1 MTAEEIKKV
10 YMNNEQLGEEE
21 VRNVTHSVAWFKRT
35 LEVLYLIPG
44 AWEEFCQDT
53 EAFFDKYGIKNVD
66 AEGVMQLY
74 DEKTAKSLA
83 SLSEDEQ
90 LKTVTYQ
97 ACRYRQ
103 YSLNK
108 IAHRDKLLYTYNVP
122 TNTTLKKWRERQI
135 ERAKGV
141 CGRGY
146 SANVHVCVSYELT
159 DGCSVGCPFCGVGAE
174 KLKKVFTYDE
184 ENVRLFRESL
194 KVMHEIIGDAAGHGS
209 MYLENE
215 PLDNRD
221 YEKFLEAFLDEFNVL
236 PQITTAVA
244 TRDIERMRKLLLQL
258 NSFRAGTYY
267 RFSVKSV
274 EEAEEILNAFTP
286 EELLRVELLP
296 QYEEAPGFEGFAKAG
311 RELEREANETTDKDT
326 TKEKNVVP
334 SICCLSGFVI
344 NFARKDVRFIT
355 NYPADEKH
363 TNGEIIIS
371 KKAFENAEDLKT
383 IIKSM
388 ISEHIVNTL
397 PSDKV
402 LKPYEYYDIKEDENN
417 EEAIVSYAGYT
428 RPINGPFKGFSEVV
442 KLLFEGKYTKKE
454 IAEILY
460 KTKGID
466 ITETYFCLRT
476 LFLNGIINEYE
487 W

>member
-1 MTAEEIKKV
+1 MTAEELKKA
-10 YMNNEQLGEEE
+10 YMNNAQLGEEE
-21 VRNVTHSVAWFKRT
+21 VKNITSTVAWFKRT

-44 AWEEFCQDT
+44 AYEEFEKDSN
-53 EAFFDKYGIKNVD
+53 AFYEKYGIQDVE
-66 AEGVMQLY
+66 AEGIRQIY
-74 DEKTAKSLA
+74 DEKTAKDLA
-83 SLSEDEQ
+83 SLSEEEQ
-90 LKTVTYQ
+90 LKAITYQ
-97 ACRYRQ
+97 AFRYRQ
-103 YSLNK
+103 YSGNK
-108 IAHRDKLLYTYNVP
+108 LVHRDKLLYTYNVP
-122 TNTTLKKWRERQI
+122 TNAAFKKWRERQI
-135 ERAKGV
+135 ERSKGV
-141 CGRGY
+141 CGRSY
-146 SANVHVCVSYELT
+146 SANVHICVSYELT

-184 ENVRLFRESL
+184 GNAELFRESL
-194 KVMHEIIGDAAGHGS
+194 KVMHEIIGDAAGRGS

-221 YEKFLEAFLDEFNVL
+221 YEKFLADFLNEFSVL
-236 PQITTAVA
+236 PQITTAVS
-244 TRDIERMRKLLLQL
+244 TRDIDRTKKLLLQL
-258 NSFRAGTYY
+258 NSMKSGTYY

-311 RELEREANETTDKDT
+311 RELERE
-326 TKEKNVVP
+326 TKEPKEKTSNEEKVIVP
-334 SICCLSGFVI
+334 SICCVSGFVI
-344 NFARKDVRFIT
+344 NYARKDVRFIT
-355 NYPADEKH
+355 DYPADERH
-363 TNGEIIIS
+363 PNGEIILS
-371 KKAFENAEDLKT
+371 QKSFKNAEDLKN
-383 IIKSM
+383 IIETM
-388 ISEHIVNTL
+388 IDEYIVNSL

-402 LKPYEYYDIKEDENN
+402 LKPYDYYKIEDKDNN
-417 EEAIVSYAGYT
+417 EAAIVSYSGYM
-428 RPINGPFKGFSEVV
+428 RPINGPFNGFSEVV

-476 LFLNGIINEYE
+476 LFHNGIINEYE

>member
-66 AEGVMQLY
+66 AEGIMQLY

-83 SLSEDEQ
+83 GLSDDEQ
-90 LKTVTYQ
+90 LKAVTYQ
-97 ACRYRQ
+97 AFRYRQ

-184 ENVRLFRESL
+184 GNAELFRESL
-194 KVMHEIIGDAAGHGS
+194 KVMHEIIGDAAGRGA

-221 YEKFLEAFLDEFNVL
+221 YEKFLADFLDEFSIL

-244 TRDIERMRKLLLQL
+244 TRDIDRTRRLLLQL
-258 NSFRAGTYY
+258 NSIKGGTHY

-274 EEAEEILNAFTP
+274 KEAEEILGAFTP

-311 RELEREANETTDKDT
+311 RELERENKEP
-326 TKEKNVVP
+326 KEKASNEGKVIVP
-334 SICCLSGFVI
+334 SICCVSGFVI

-355 NYPADEKH
+355 DYPADESH
-363 TNGEIIIS
+363 PNGEIILS
-371 KKAFENAEDLKT
+371 QKSFNNAKDLKN
-383 IIKSM
+383 IIESM
-388 ISEHIVNTL
+388 INEHIVNSL

-402 LKPYEYYDIKEDENN
+402 LKPYDYYDIKEVENN
-417 EEAIVSYAGYT
+417 GMAIVTYSGYM
-428 RPINGPFKGFSEVV
+428 RPIDGPLKGFSEVV